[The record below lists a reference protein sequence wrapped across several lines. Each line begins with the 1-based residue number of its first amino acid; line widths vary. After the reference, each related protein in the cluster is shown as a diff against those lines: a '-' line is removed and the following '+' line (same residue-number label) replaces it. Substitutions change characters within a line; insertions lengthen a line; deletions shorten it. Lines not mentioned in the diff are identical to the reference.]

1 MALMRET
8 HIDSVNLN
16 LVPLL
21 AALIEEQHVTRAAE
35 RVRLSQPAMSRALQQ
50 LRRTFGDEL
59 LIRGPDGYLLTPRA
73 ERIREQLATTVVH
86 LEKLFAGE
94 TFDPGSAARM
104 FRIAAS
110 DYTLSA
116 FGPDLVQSLLAQSPN
131 STLNCVRVDEHVLEN
146 LDAGTLDLLIFG
158 RTPPGRYRSQFLF
171 DDRFVCVVAADH
183 PSAGQPSMSVAQYQQ
198 WPHVNTRLG
207 TAFDNRPETQDIDR
221 CIVVSM
227 PNQVIAAKILP
238 GTELVLTVPER
249 LVPYLSNSDQLCVIA
264 APPELG
270 RLEYFLVWHGRNDDD
285 PAQRWLRKQV
295 EYAVSGADVCADRE

>member
-1 MALMRET
+1 MNSMRES

-35 RVRLSQPAMSRALQQ
+35 RARLSQPAMSRALQQ

-59 LIRGPDGYLLTPRA
+59 LIRGPDGFQLTPRA

-86 LEKLFAGE
+86 LEKLFANE
-94 TFDPGSAARM
+94 TFNPHTAAQA

-110 DYTLSA
+110 DYTLASL
-116 FGPDLVQSLLAQSPN
+116 GPSLVQTILTESPN
-131 STLNCVRVDEHVLEN
+131 STLTCSRVDEHVLAK

-158 RTPPGRYRSQFLF
+158 RIPPEGYSNQFLF
-171 DDRFVCVVAADH
+171 KDHFACMVAADH
-183 PSAGQPSMSVAQYQQ
+183 PLAGQASMTALEYQQ
-198 WPHVNTRLG
+198 WPHVNTKLG

-221 CIVVSM
+221 RIVVTM
-227 PNQVIAAKILP
+227 PNQLLAAKILP
-238 GTELVLTVPER
+238 GTQLVLTIPASLARSLRNPE
-249 LVPYLSNSDQLCVIA
+249 QLCIIS

-270 RLEYFLVWHGRNDDD
+270 MLEYFSVWHRRNDED
-285 PAQRWLRKQV
+285 PAQQWLRTQV
-295 EYAVSGADVCADRE
+295 ANSICAEPAPNK